1 VGETSLKERVHDEMT
16 AAMRSGD
23 KVRLGALRMLA
34 AAITNREKEV
44 LHDLSDDEVREV
56 AGREVKKRAESIEAF
71 EAAGRTDLVER
82 ERAERE
88 VLLPYAPEQLDD
100 AAVDA
105 LVDEAIAST
114 GATSVKEMGKVMG
127 VVMGRAKGRVD
138 GAVVQRKVRERL
150 GDPAG

>member
-1 VGETSLKERVHDEMT
+1 VGETSLKARVHDEMT
-16 AAMRSGD
+16 AALRSGD
-23 KVRLGALRMLA
+23 KVRLGALRLLA

-56 AGREVKKRAESIEAF
+56 ASREVKKRTESIEAF

-82 ERAERE
+82 ERAERD
-88 VLLPYAPEQLDD
+88 VLSPYAPEQLDE
-100 AAVDA
+100 AAIDA

-114 GATSVKEMGKVMG
+114 GATSIREMGKVMG

-150 GDPAG
+150 GDTAG